1 MSTKNEVYC
10 PFCSAPAVD
19 NCYGEH
25 LLDPATTP
33 DSPELAKALY
43 TSMSTLMSSSLAEE
57 DPRNADATYPGEIT
71 ETQFRVETDQD
82 NQSVGTGPSSYQA
95 VGKDSESNTAEAGA
109 NIDNSP
115 LQVNVSPQRK
125 RSKSDPNMTAVAI
138 EKYIAELTD
147 IQARAWQALKEIEK
161 AKNALWLSQAQHDL
175 WDEAIALGRQKV
187 RIFESKGMQ
196 GTLRIEFARE
206 LSSRLEEFNLGV
218 QIGLK
223 KGTFKG

>member
-10 PFCSAPAVD
+10 PFCNAPAVD

-33 DSPELAKALY
+33 DSPELARALY
-43 TSMSTLMSSSLAEE
+43 TSMSTLMSSSLAAE

-82 NQSVGTGPSSYQA
+82 IQFNGTGLSSYQA
-95 VGKDSESNTAEAGA
+95 VSKDSESNTAEIGA

-115 LQVNVSPQRK
+115 LQANIGPQRK

-138 EKYIAELTD
+138 EKYTAELTD
-147 IQARAWQALKEIEK
+147 TQARAWQALKEIEK
-161 AKNALWLSQAQHDL
+161 AKNMLRLSQAQHDL

-187 RIFESKGMQ
+187 RVFESKGMK
-196 GTLRIEFARE
+196 GTLKIELARE
-206 LSSRLEEFNLGV
+206 LSSRLEDFNLRV